1 MKKLLFLLICSTL
14 LVGCGDDDGDSVSSS
29 TGSSVSYIG
38 TISGGSSS
46 LVPSALSI
54 SPTTSSTDLGMWS
67 ITISSSN
74 TFVVE
79 NADGLEVSGTVENL
93 DSGFVKLTVSSS
105 NESEPQAGDIAY
117 GLNVPG
123 VIFFLAPVGDDGE
136 VIPMVKSGTC
146 PSTETSFLWS
156 LAGAKD
162 SDNNKVTKSCNNT
175 DTEGLDIFG
184 EATINSSEITIPSKY
199 DICDNSISGD
209 FTGAFSCTDGV
220 ATITSEGAV
229 DAYMYLTE
237 GGGAIVK
244 TQPGDSD
251 EKTIVALAG
260 ESSLSISDLEGD
272 YAGVLFIENDEEGDD
287 STKPV
292 SATIT
297 SGVSGKIEV
306 TEWDVENNTLK
317 SGGISGTI
325 HNFESDT
332 PMNGFIKGKLDVDE
346 NQSDESIYAFVVCQS
361 DLNANGSGK
370 NIVVCTGQEPKRDS
384 EDNPEQITDPG
395 AGSDNI
401 FSLVLV
407 EK

>member
-1 MKKLLFLLICSTL
+1 MKNFFFLLIFSTL
-14 LVGCGDDDGDSVSSS
+14 LVGCGDDEGDSVSSS

-46 LVPSALSI
+46 LAHSTLST
-54 SPTTSSTDLGMWS
+54 SSTTSSTDLGMWS

-74 TFVVE
+74 TFVVT

-93 DSGFVKLTVSSS
+93 DSGFVKLTVSSA

-123 VIFFLAPVGDDGE
+123 VIFFLAPVSGDGE
-136 VIPMVKSGTC
+136 VIPMVKAGTC
-146 PSTETSFLWS
+146 PSTEANFLWS

-162 SDNNKVTKSCNNT
+162 SSSNNITQSCA
-175 DTEGLDIFG
+175 DGGDEGLDIFG
-184 EATINSSEITIPSKY
+184 QARIDSSEITIPSKY
-199 DICDNSISGD
+199 DICDNLISGG

-220 ATITSEGAV
+220 ATITSEGSV

-244 TQPGDSD
+244 TQPGGGD

-260 ESSLSISDLEGD
+260 ESSLSLGELEGD
-272 YAGVLFIENDEEGDD
+272 YAGVLFVEGDEEGND

-292 SATIT
+292 SATI
-297 SGVSGKIEV
+297 SSDQIEV
-306 TEWDVENNTLK
+306 VEWDVESNTAK
-317 SGGISGTI
+317 SGGDSGII
-325 HNFESDT
+325 HSFVSNT
-332 PMNGFIKGKLDVDE
+332 PMNGFIKGELDVDGDTNE
-346 NQSDESIYAFVVCQS
+346 NTYAYVVCQS
-361 DLNANGSGK
+361 DLNANSSGK
-370 NIVVCTGQEPKRDS
+370 NIVVCTGQEPNRSGTGELEEITAPGGGS
-384 EDNPEQITDPG
+384 ENV
-395 AGSDNI
+395 